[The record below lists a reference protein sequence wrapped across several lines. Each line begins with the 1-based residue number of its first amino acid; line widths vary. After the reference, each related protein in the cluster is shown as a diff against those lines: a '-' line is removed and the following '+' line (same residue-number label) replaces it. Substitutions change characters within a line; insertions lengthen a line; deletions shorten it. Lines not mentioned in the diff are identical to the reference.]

1 MIKEQAFESL
11 TGKFLIA
18 MPALADPN
26 FFQSVTFIC
35 EHNEEGAMGLM
46 INRETE
52 DVTVG
57 EVITQLGLDW
67 PEQNI
72 ADKRA
77 FLGGPMDTD
86 RGFLIHSPVGNWE
99 ATIAVDDA
107 VNEPLGITS
116 SLDIM
121 QAIAQGDAPRK
132 MLLVLGY
139 AGWGPGQL
147 ERELAQNAWLSGPGS
162 QEILFDTPCE
172 DRRVAAAAL
181 LGVDLSLLSSDVG
194 HS

>member
-1 MIKEQAFESL
+1 MSKEKECDVL

-18 MPALADPN
+18 MPALNDPN
-26 FFQSVTFIC
+26 FFQSVTYIC
-35 EHNEEGAMGLM
+35 EHNADGAMGLM
-46 INRETE
+46 INRES

-57 EVITQLGLDW
+57 EVITQLGLEW
-67 PEQNI
+67 PAQHI

-77 FLGGPMDTD
+77 YLGGPMNPD
-86 RGFLIHSPVGNWE
+86 RGFLIHEPVGKWE
-99 ATIAVDDA
+99 ATITVGDA
-107 VNEPLGITS
+107 SNNTLSITS

-121 QAIAQGDAPRK
+121 QAIANGEAPEK

-147 ERELAQNAWLSGPGS
+147 ERELSQNAWLSGPGS
-162 QEILFDTPCE
+162 HEILFETPSDE
-172 DRRVAAAAL
+172 RRDAAAAL
-181 LGVDLSLLSSDVG
+181 IGVDLSLLSSDVG